1 MRLILSSI
9 LLCICLCVSAQK
21 PDVTYLER
29 TGNNG
34 SIRVFSVTTPV
45 EETKV
50 ETVDGKFKL
59 QPKEVACREVMKAIL
74 FDGVE
79 NFNQG
84 MPLVTNANDSFAN
97 SLINPKT
104 KTFMSYFKVVELE
117 NTGKNKQAYHYILEL
132 NHYNLM
138 RLLKM
143 RGSCR
148 ADYQE

>member
-1 MRLILSSI
+1 MRLILSTI
-9 LLCICLCVSAQK
+9 LLSLAFIAFAQK
-21 PDVTYLER
+21 PEVTYLER

-45 EETKV
+45 EDVKV
-50 ETVDGKFKL
+50 ETVDGKAKL
-59 QPKEVACREVMKAIL
+59 QPKEQACREVLSAIL

-79 NFNQG
+79 NYNQG
-84 MPLVTNANDSFAN
+84 MPLVSNRGDSFAN

-117 NTGKNKQAYHYILEL
+117 NTPDNKYAYHYIVEL

-143 RGSCR
+143 RGSR
-148 ADYQE
+148 TEPYQE